1 MEATANWYW
10 ITDEIEQ
17 AGCRPRLVHPRNAKL
32 MMGQINKT
40 DKSDT
45 HGLNIL
51 QRNATLPTVW
61 IPPGPLR
68 ELRELVVAMFLGAAF
83 GAIIIRYSIAAAL
96 ALATAISVVCSAA
109 LFRALR
115 TPDKP

>member
-17 AGCRPRLVHPRNAKL
+17 AGCQPRLVHPRKAKL

-40 DKSDT
+40 DKLDT

-51 QRNATLPTVW
+51 QRNRTLPTVW
-61 IPPGPLR
+61 IPPGR
-68 ELRELVVAMFLGAAF
+68 CASYA
-83 GAIIIRYSIAAAL
+83 S
-96 ALATAISVVCSAA
+96 
-109 LFRALR
+109 
-115 TPDKP
+115 